1 VKVVDDVALMFAVGR
16 RIMVTRHIL
25 DDHDVSDAVS
35 DDGRRSKVRSRFR
48 PLPTTLSTI
57 GETDTVETHR
67 DDHVETHHDDVKRQ
81 KLDETVHVETQ
92 HDAVH
97 VETQHDDHVETRH
110 ERQRLDETVHVE
122 TRHDD
127 ETVPSDAVE
136 RSSRVQDDSS
146 QRRRRVHAT
155 SESSRDVV
163 VMATVQQQQQVRDGD
178 DISSRARSLRS
189 AAVTSRCHGDDVRR
203 RSRDARRHQHGG
215 GKFVV
220 PLKRQ

>member
-1 VKVVDDVALMFAVGR
+1 MKVVDDVALMSAAGR

-57 GETDTVETHR
+57 DETDTVETHR
-67 DDHVETHHDDVKRQ
+67 DGVKRQ

-92 HDAVH
+92 PDDHVETRHDAVH
-97 VETQHDDHVETRH
+97 VETQRDDHMETQP
-110 ERQRLDETVHVE
+110 EGQRLDKTVHVE

-136 RSSRVQDDSS
+136 TSSGVQDDSS

-163 VMATVQQQQQVRDGD
+163 VMATVQQQQVRDRD
-178 DISSRARSLRS
+178 DVSSRARSLRS